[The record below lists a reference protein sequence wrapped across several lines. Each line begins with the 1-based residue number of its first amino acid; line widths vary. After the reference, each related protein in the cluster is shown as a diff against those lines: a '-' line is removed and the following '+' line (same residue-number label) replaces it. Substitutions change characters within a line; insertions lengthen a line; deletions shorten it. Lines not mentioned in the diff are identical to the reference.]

1 MVTGKRMM
9 LRLLTAHREE
19 PTIVGSP
26 TCPSVVHATP
36 DSGDVQPDAGVSP
49 IASDRDDDA
58 GRLDAVAGCEFVDD
72 RIRLL

>member
-19 PTIVGSP
+19 RTIVGRP
-26 TCPSVVHATP
+26 TRASEVHATLG
-36 DSGDVQPDAGVSP
+36 SGDVQPDPGVSP
-49 IASDRDDDA
+49 IASDRHDDA